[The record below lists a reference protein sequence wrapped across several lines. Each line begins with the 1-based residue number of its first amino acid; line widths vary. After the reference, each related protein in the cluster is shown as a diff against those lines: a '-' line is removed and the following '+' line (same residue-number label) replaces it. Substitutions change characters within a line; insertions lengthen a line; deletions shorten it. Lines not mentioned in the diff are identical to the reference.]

1 MNTSFVISINSSS
14 SYTQRLVINLEGKA
28 NLKRKRK
35 ICCMYKYY
43 NLLNM
48 KKNKKKTYSV
58 HVIRTKMS

>member
-43 NLLNM
+43 NLMNI
-48 KKNKKKTYSV
+48 KKNKKKTY
-58 HVIRTKMS
+58 